1 MFQCIPIRERC
12 DNTQHCLNGMDEQ
25 NCIISSNLWQTSLSG
40 YWPFFFPPLLV
51 NFSRAH
57 IVISG
62 LPVNKTSSRT
72 SPCPFTHVQCP
83 GDLLCL
89 PVYVRCNDVYD
100 CPGHEDEAECDTY
113 SAPGFYRCR
122 ASRIHLH
129 VNHMCDGHFQCP
141 QKDDELFCD
150 WTCPN
155 NCTCYGSA
163 YFCGSSFSVSD
174 YEELRF
180 LEGRGSGMKPADF
193 ASNTMLIHLGLASCG
208 LTQLSLPT
216 LHNLHSL
223 DLSDNYL
230 RALNSEDLTAVE
242 GLIMLSLSGNP
253 LSLQTLVSL
262 QPLLSLTVLDLSHLQ
277 FPVFNVRISA
287 MFPNIQSFNLSYS
300 DVRTITSTAFQ
311 NLTDLRVLDLSGCL
325 LTWFHSNVFN
335 GLQKLEVVYSDNYR
349 LCCSAILPIGFNLKN
364 CHAPSDEI
372 SSCDA
377 LLRSNVYRVLWAF
390 FSAAS
395 LLGNS
400 LSCLHRALSG
410 ELSQSGLRLFAIH
423 LCVSDFLM
431 GIYLAVIGVA
441 DSLFRGSYL
450 WQDEHWKHSVLC
462 QVAGVLYV
470 LSSEVSAF
478 IVCLITLNRLLVLQ
492 FPFSQIH
499 FSQRSALV
507 ACGIVWCGGLILA
520 VVPLM
525 PGLSHWQYYSQT
537 GICIPI
543 SKTKKTFGGQKYFFG
558 VMIVLN
564 LVLSLLI
571 ALGQLIIYWSIGT
584 NTMRA
589 HNAVA
594 DRKIKDLITA
604 RRLFTVAMSDFLCW
618 FPFGL
623 LGLLASRGLALPVGV
638 NVAMAIIV
646 PPLNSVLNPFLYTLS
661 LIQERRRKAKEI
673 LLKQRLML
681 HGQQQADCKS
691 SSRAV
696 VDKLKLSYTKQEV
709 CLLLERWLYDQLLSE
724 EQLVD
729 LLEEETTK

>member
-1 MFQCIPIRERC
+1 MFQCIPARERC

-25 NCIISSNLWQTSLSG
+25 NCISSSQRRKTCVCGHRL
-40 YWPFFFPPLLV
+40 PPLLV
-51 NFSRAH
+51 NFVGAD
-57 IVISG
+57 VIISD
-62 LPVNKTSSRT
+62 LPVNETSSRT
-72 SPCPFTHVQCP
+72 NPCPYTHVQCP

-89 PVYVRCNDVYD
+89 PVYVRCNNVYD
-100 CPGHEDEAECDTY
+100 CPGHEDEAECDAY
-113 SAPGFYRCR
+113 SAPAFYRCR

-129 VNHMCDGHFQCP
+129 MNHMCDGHFQCP

-163 YFCGSSFSVSD
+163 FFCSSSFSFPD

-223 DLSDNYL
+223 DVSDNYL
-230 RALNSEDLTAVE
+230 RALNSEDLTEVH

-253 LSLQTLVSL
+253 LSLQTLASL
-262 QPLLSLTVLDLSHLQ
+262 QPLLSLTVLDLSHLNL
-277 FPVFNVRISA
+277 PVFNVSISA
-287 MFPNIQSFNLSYS
+287 AFPNIQRINLSYS
-300 DVRTITSTAFQ
+300 NVRTVTPADFQ
-311 NLTDLRVLDLSGCL
+311 NLSDLRVLDLRGCPFEE
-325 LTWFHSNVFN
+325 FHSDMFR
-335 GLQKLEVVYSDNYR
+335 GLQRLEVVYSDNYK
-349 LCCSAILPIGFNLKN
+349 LCCSATLPQGFNLKN
-364 CHAPSDEI
+364 CHAPSDEV

-377 LLRSNVYRVLWAF
+377 LLRSKVYRVLWAF
-390 FSAAS
+390 FSGAS
-395 LLGNS
+395 LVGNFF
-400 LSCLHRALSG
+400 SCLHRVLSS
-410 ELSQSGLRLFAIH
+410 ELSQSGLRMFVTH

-431 GIYLAVIGVA
+431 GVYLAVIGIA
-441 DSLFRGSYL
+441 DSLYRGSYL
-450 WQDEHWKHSVLC
+450 WQDEHWRHSILC
-462 QVAGVLYV
+462 QVVGVLSL
-470 LSSEVSAF
+470 LSSEVSVF
-478 IVCLITLNRLLVLQ
+478 IVFLITLDRFLVLNM
-492 FPFSQIH
+492 PFIRIN
-499 FSQRSALV
+499 FSQRAALM
-507 ACGIVWCGGLILA
+507 ACGMVWCGGLILA

-543 SKTKKTFGGQKYFFG
+543 PITKKTFGGQKYSFG

-564 LVLSLLI
+564 FLLSLLI
-571 ALGQLIIYWSIGT
+571 SFGQLTIYRSSRS
-584 NTMRA
+584 NTMCVP
-589 HNAVA
+589 NAVT
-594 DRKIKDLITA
+594 DRKSKDLIIA
-604 RRLFTVAMSDFLCW
+604 HRLFTVAMSDFLCW

-646 PPLNSVLNPFLYTLS
+646 PPLNSVLNPLLYTLS

-691 SSRAV
+691 SGRAV
-696 VDKLKLSYTKQEV
+696 VDKLEISYTKQEV
-709 CLLLERWLYDQLLSE
+709 CLLLERWLHDQLLSE
-724 EQLVD
+724 EHLVD
-729 LLEEETTK
+729 LLEKET